1 MTYKLIR
8 NVDTGDIVDYVTRK
22 SDGATIPFDPE
33 NADYQEYLTW
43 LDAVDEDGNKL
54 GNTAEPAD

>member
-8 NVDTGDIVDYVTRK
+8 NVDTGNIVNYITRK
-22 SDGATIPFDPE
+22 SDGATIPFDPA
-33 NADYQEYLTW
+33 NIDYQAYLAW
-43 LDAVDEDGNKL
+43 VED